1 MEATADTVNRTRANI
16 ATVAAVRNRLFSGY
30 ERAILKMAVR
40 VRLLRRRK
48 RSAFK
53 GRSTLYITTIT
64 AATTMIIPPIMKTAG
79 PKTYFE
85 TSGLSNDSLGTA
97 QPTRRQQP

>member
-48 RSAFK
+48 RTAFK
-53 GRSTLYITTIT
+53 GRSVLYITTIT
-64 AATTMIIPPIMKTAG
+64 AATTMIIPPTMNTSAPIEQ
-79 PKTYFE
+79 FE
-85 TSGLSNDSLGTA
+85 TSGLSNDRLRTA
-97 QPTRRQQP
+97 HWT